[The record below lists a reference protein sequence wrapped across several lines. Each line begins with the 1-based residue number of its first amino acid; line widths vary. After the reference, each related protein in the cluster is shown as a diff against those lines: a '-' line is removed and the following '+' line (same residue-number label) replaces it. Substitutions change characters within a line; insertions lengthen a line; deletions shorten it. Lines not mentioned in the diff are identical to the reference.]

1 MEIELLPTIRP
12 HGITIAS
19 ATSSRMVDVAKIAC
33 REYILSPSSRKAFR
47 TVLLERNTGVKPI
60 TVAPSG
66 NLIQRFESNVSE
78 RFNRGGRHLLLKGI
92 VYDMAEIKVYY
103 RILKM

>member
-78 RFNRGGRHLLLKGI
+78 RFNRGGLLKGI

-103 RILKM
+103 RILKV